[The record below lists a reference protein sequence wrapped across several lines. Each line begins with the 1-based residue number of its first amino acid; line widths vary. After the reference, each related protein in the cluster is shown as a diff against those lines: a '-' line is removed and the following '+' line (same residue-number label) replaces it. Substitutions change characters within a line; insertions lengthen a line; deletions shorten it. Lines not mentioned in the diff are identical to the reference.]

1 METVPTDRDVGAE
14 IRGLNIAEPLASDDL
29 AAVENAFVEHQ
40 VLLFRDRPLT
50 PQQLASFSAQF
61 GHLQRHI
68 QKKYWH
74 PDVPEIVFNR
84 NVDDDGKFDDL
95 AARRGVTEDLRTGWH
110 SDTTYDEVPAK
121 ATAVHALEVPSQG
134 GNTCFASAH
143 RAYDLLPE
151 AMRRRV
157 ADLRVEFQLGNNPR
171 NKTANFLGSN
181 LTDEDKARDTVSHP
195 VICALEVPSQGG
207 NTCFAS
213 AHRAYD
219 LLPEAMRRRVADL
232 RVEFQ
237 LGNNPRN
244 KTANFLGSNLT
255 DEDKARDT
263 VSHPVICQHPVSK
276 KPAIYANPLIALRIQ
291 GVSDGESDEIL
302 ETLYD
307 CLHEAG
313 ADDYRWEQDWRVG
326 DTIIWENRGG
336 LMHTGRLDYPPGERR
351 IMIRCTIGSSPIEAY
366 RG

>member
-14 IRGLNIAEPLASDDL
+14 IRGLNIAQPLASNDL

-84 NVDDDGKFDDL
+84 NVDENGNFDDI
-95 AARRGVTEDLRTGWH
+95 AARRGVTDDLRTGWH
-110 SDTTYDEVPAK
+110 SDTTYDEIPAK
-121 ATAVHALEVPSQG
+121 ATAVHALEVPSRG

-143 RAYDLLPE
+143 RAYDLLPD

-171 NKTANFLGSN
+171 NKTANYLGSN
-181 LTDEDKARDTVSHP
+181 LTDEDKAR
-195 VICALEVPSQGG
+195 A
-207 NTCFAS
+207 
-213 AHRAYD
+213 
-219 LLPEAMRRRVADL
+219 
-232 RVEFQ
+232 
-237 LGNNPRN
+237 
-244 KTANFLGSNLT
+244 
-255 DEDKARDT
+255 T
-263 VSHPVICQHPVSK
+263 VSHPVICQHPISK

-291 GVSDGESDEIL
+291 DVSDRESDEIL
-302 ETLYD
+302 EILYD
-307 CLHEAG
+307 CIHEAG
-313 ADDYRWEQDWRVG
+313 AEEYRWEQDWRVG

-336 LMHTGRLDYPPGERR
+336 LMHTGRLDYPQDERR

-366 RG
+366 LG

>member
-1 METVPTDRDVGAE
+1 MEIVPTDRDVGAE
-14 IRGLNIAEPLASDDL
+14 VRGLNIAEPLASDDL
-29 AAVENAFVEHQ
+29 AAVENAFVDHQ
-40 VLLFRDRPLT
+40 VLLFRDQPLT
-50 PQQLASFSAQF
+50 PLQLASFSAQF

-84 NVDDDGKFDDL
+84 NVDEDGNFDNL

-121 ATAVHALEVPSQG
+121 ATSVHALEVPSQG

-171 NKTANFLGSN
+171 NKTANYLGSN
-181 LTDEDKARDTVSHP
+181 LTDEDKAR
-195 VICALEVPSQGG
+195 E
-207 NTCFAS
+207 
-213 AHRAYD
+213 
-219 LLPEAMRRRVADL
+219 
-232 RVEFQ
+232 
-237 LGNNPRN
+237 
-244 KTANFLGSNLT
+244 
-255 DEDKARDT
+255 T
-263 VSHPVICQHPVSK
+263 VSHPVICQHPISK
-276 KPAIYANPLIALRIQ
+276 RPAIYANPLIALRIQ
-291 GVSDGESDEIL
+291 GVSEAESDEIL

-313 ADDYRWEQDWRVG
+313 ADDYRWEQEWQVG
-326 DTIIWENRGG
+326 DTVIWENRGG
-336 LMHTGRLDYPPGERR
+336 LMHTGRLDYPQGERR
-351 IMIRCTIGSSPIEAY
+351 IMIRCTIGSSPIEPYQA
-366 RG
+366 